1 MKRIAVI
8 GTSIAVL
15 IFAGIVFAMQTQNKA
30 QKIGAKEN
38 TLNTLVNAPQN
49 SLENVMQGGA
59 QRDVDAALNRI
70 FTAIDKNQ
78 WREAEAEVDTLLRQL
93 PKFRLAHLIK
103 GDLLIARSRPM
114 NAIGEAS
121 KAPPDKLNDLREEA
135 LVRLNGYRA
144 QQSPAHVAQIP
155 RYLLEMPK
163 SQQFAIVVDTDK
175 SRLYLYENKDG
186 KTPQLVRDFY
196 VTQGKLGADKYKEGD
211 KRTPLGVYF
220 VTSFI
225 PDAKLPDLY
234 GSGAYPISYPNELD
248 VRQGRT
254 GYGIWLHGVPT
265 DTYSRAPKASDG
277 CVALSNED
285 FESLEKIVQIGTTP
299 VIISSSIEWV
309 SPKDVQQERQV
320 FQQKINEWK
329 EDWESLDAERFLK
342 NYSKTFANSEQSYAQ
357 FAEQK
362 RKVAGN
368 KEWIKVNLSEVSVFR
383 NPGKDGLMVVTFSQD
398 YQSNGLTN
406 QMKKR
411 QYWQQENG
419 DWKIIY
425 EGAA

>member
-163 SQQFAIVVDTDK
+163 
-175 SRLYLYENKDG
+175 
-186 KTPQLVRDFY
+186 
-196 VTQGKLGADKYKEGD
+196 
-211 KRTPLGVYF
+211 
-220 VTSFI
+220 
-225 PDAKLPDLY
+225 
-234 GSGAYPISYPNELD
+234 
-248 VRQGRT
+248 
-254 GYGIWLHGVPT
+254 
-265 DTYSRAPKASDG
+265 
-277 CVALSNED
+277 
-285 FESLEKIVQIGTTP
+285 
-299 VIISSSIEWV
+299 
-309 SPKDVQQERQV
+309 
-320 FQQKINEWK
+320 
-329 EDWESLDAERFLK
+329 
-342 NYSKTFANSEQSYAQ
+342 
-357 FAEQK
+357 
-362 RKVAGN
+362 
-368 KEWIKVNLSEVSVFR
+368 
-383 NPGKDGLMVVTFSQD
+383 
-398 YQSNGLTN
+398 
-406 QMKKR
+406 
-411 QYWQQENG
+411 
-419 DWKIIY
+419 
-425 EGAA
+425 